1 MEMGS
6 MEQIREVPVAE
17 LRPHEKNPRIDAAQV
32 EDLVESIRVHGI
44 EVPLV
49 AAPVLGSET
58 ELVVVA
64 GHRRLT
70 AAHELGLETV
80 PVQVRGDL
88 EDARAQLTFM
98 ATENMQ
104 REDLTAMEQSRLLLD
119 LEGLGWSLAEI
130 SKATGLKRA
139 KVQESMK
146 LGRLGAET
154 GEKVHRG
161 QITVEDALA
170 VAEFADDPESK
181 ETLEEAVGTPMFTWR
196 LSEAKRRRE
205 DREREAA
212 ARVEIEKAGGRV
224 VAADADFI
232 PVGELIEEGM
242 WTTPKLDA
250 SVHLDGE
257 EWAALEI
264 SEHASCEGHCA
275 RLDRWD
281 GIVWGCDRAAD
292 LHGEPAVPGEEATA
306 EAEPEPDPWD
316 ELSADDFATASV
328 HRAEHLG
335 YALQHVDLTSEAKDW
350 VLKQVSDRI
359 WPSWGE
365 MPERVAFAEAMTGVQ
380 GKSRVLRKLRRLPL
394 GALVYLEAHGYDVL
408 SHDRYMAEGRQGS
421 SYWGPKGAMR
431 RLLALTGYTPSDVE
445 ARACELATGRGW
457 FDDETAESGDD
468 GQEA

>member
-1 MEMGS
+1 
-6 MEQIREVPVAE
+6 MEQIREVPVAS

-70 AAHELGLETV
+70 AALELGLETV

-104 REDLTAMEQSRLLLD
+104 RTDLSPMEQSRLLLD
-119 LEGLGWSLAEI
+119 LEGLGWSVTEI
-130 SKATGLKRA
+130 AKASGLKRT
-139 KVQESMK
+139 KVTESMK
-146 LGRLGAET
+146 LGQLGAET
-154 GEKVHRG
+154 GEKVHRA
-161 QITVEDALA
+161 QVSMEDALA
-170 VAEFADDPESK
+170 TADFADYPELMP
-181 ETLEEAVGTPMFTWR
+181 ELEAALGTPMFSWK
-196 LSEAKRRRE
+196 LSDAKRRRA
-205 DREREAA
+205 DREHEAA
-212 ARVEIEKAGGRV
+212 MRAEVERAGGRV
-224 VAADADFI
+224 VASDADFV
-232 PVGELIEEGM
+232 PVGELISEGVF
-242 WTTPKLDA
+242 TTDKLNG
-250 SVHLDGE
+250 SVHLDNE
-257 EWAALEI
+257 EWVELEI

-306 EAEPEPDPWD
+306 EAVPEAEPESDPWD

-335 YALQHVDLTSEAKDW
+335 YALQHVDLTGEAKDL
-350 VLKQVSDRI
+350 VLKQLADRI
-359 WPSWGE
+359 WPGWGVE
-365 MPERVAFAEAMTGVQ
+365 VERVAFVEAMTGEA
-380 GKSRVLRKLRRLPL
+380 GKARVLRKLRRYPLP
-394 GALVYLEAHGYDVL
+394 ALTYLAFNAFDVF
-408 SHDRYMAEGRQGS
+408 SHDRFMAEGRQGS

-431 RLLALTGYTPSDVE
+431 KILALTGYTPSDVE

>member
-6 MEQIREVPVAE
+6 MEQIREVPVAS

-49 AAPVLGSET
+49 AAPAADGT
-58 ELVVVA
+58 DLVVLA

-70 AAHELGLETV
+70 AALELGLETV
-80 PVQVRGDL
+80 PVQVRADL
-88 EDARAQLTFM
+88 TDERDQLTFM
-98 ATENMQ
+98 ATENLQ
-104 REDLTAMEQSRLLLD
+104 RQDLTAVEQSRLFLD
-119 LEGLGWSLAEI
+119 LEGLGWSEAEI
-130 SKATGLKRA
+130 ATASGLKRT
-139 KVQESMK
+139 KVAESMK

-170 VAEFADDPESK
+170 IADFEDDPEAK
-181 ETLEEAVGTPMFTWR
+181 ATLEEAAGRPDFSWR
-196 LSEAKRRRE
+196 LSDAKRRRA

-212 ARVEIEKAGGRV
+212 LRAEVEKAGGRV
-224 VAADADFI
+224 VADDADFV
-232 PVGELIEEGM
+232 PVGELISEGVF
-242 WTTPKLDA
+242 TTDKLDA
-250 SVHLDGE
+250 SVHLDHE

-275 RLDRWD
+275 RPDRWD

-292 LHGEPAVPGEEATA
+292 LHGEPAVP

-335 YALQHVDLTSEAKDW
+335 YALHHVDLTGEAKDL
-350 VLKQVSDRI
+350 VLKHLAERI
-359 WPSWGE
+359 WPSGGVE
-365 MPERVAFAEAMTGVQ
+365 VGRVAFVEAMTGEA
-380 GKSRVLRKLRRLPL
+380 GKARVLRKLRRYPLP
-394 GALVYLEAHGYDVL
+394 ALTYLAFNAFDVF
-408 SHDRYMAEGRQGS
+408 SHDRYMAQGKQGS

-431 RLLALTGYTPSDVE
+431 KLLALTGYTPTDVE

-457 FDDETAESGDD
+457 FDDETAESGDV